1 MLKNC
6 EYLGMSFC
14 RRAAD
19 TISGVSLGSPPAP
32 CGARTCGSRVSQ
44 DGWISVPGYHD
55 QRGARRAVNR
65 IEEGRRASRCGRCAS
80 HALRGVVPAVTL
92 TSCLWQQC
100 QHMRHVKR
108 MLRSTRQQLTV
119 HWYGN
124 GRINR
129 PLAGWPY
136 GQVRTPGATAAGP
149 GRRMRRR
156 RLRVAVRCL
165 GEQPSAAIVPERQPD
180 RCRCYVRMVTSP
192 RSPSTSMR

>member
-55 QRGARRAVNR
+55 QRGARRADNR

-119 HWYGN
+119 QWYGN
-124 GRINR
+124 GANQPAPGR
-129 PLAGWPY
+129 LAIWTGTNA
-136 GQVRTPGATAAGP
+136 GSNGGGP